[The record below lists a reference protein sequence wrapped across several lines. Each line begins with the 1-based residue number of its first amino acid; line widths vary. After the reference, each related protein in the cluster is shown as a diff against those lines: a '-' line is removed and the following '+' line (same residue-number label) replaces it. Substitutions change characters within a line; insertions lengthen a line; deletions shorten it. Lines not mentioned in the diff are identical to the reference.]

1 MIRSLIM
8 SWLQVKL
15 LEQVEEN
22 YLEVTWVRKKDTWEV
37 RVKK

>member
-22 YLEVTWVRKKDTWEV
+22 YLEVTWMRKKDTWEV